1 MIQTHAG
8 SMAINEAVLQMR
20 FMYPPYGAPQWLLK
34 WLIR

>member
-20 FMYPPYGAPQWLLK
+20 FMYPPYGRGQPPNGC
-34 WLIR
+34 